1 MFQKIKKSAFY
12 FCNQRKAPGEAGR
25 QKRREKNDY
34 KKN

>member
-12 FCNQRKAPGEAGR
+12 FCNQRKAHGEAGR